1 MPRRFFRRR
10 RPVRRRRRRVRRTR
24 RGRGSF
30 GSIARVVR
38 RVLMHR
44 AETKI
49 LPVLITNTTLLGPQT
64 TYVFNPAFQV
74 SQGVG
79 SGSRVGRKISNAVF
93 FLNLRAT
100 IIGENT
106 LTTNVADEA
115 VLRMLVLR
123 SRAVKTAGVA
133 ANVFQTNPAGMTLAD
148 IFYAVA
154 DFSTFSQ
161 VDKNRWTVLRDV
173 LIKSKRVNDNDNAGI
188 AGYRR
193 FAIPL
198 GKNLVYRDDGAAN
211 SFLTGSETYVLFV
224 AGWRQGTGPDLTM
237 HLSTQGTI
245 RWKDM

>member
-1 MPRRFFRRR
+1 MPRRFSEAPPREAQEAPRPSYEAWARLFREYCPSCAARFDAQGGNENSPCAYHQYDASWTANDLRFQPGLSSVTRSWKRFSCWTQDIKRR
-10 RPVRRRRRRVRRTR
+10 
-24 RGRGSF
+24 F
-30 GSIARVVR
+30 
-38 RVLMHR
+38 L
-44 AETKI
+44 
-49 LPVLITNTTLLGPQT
+49 
-64 TYVFNPAFQV
+64 
-74 SQGVG
+74 
-79 SGSRVGRKISNAVF
+79 
-93 FLNLRAT
+93 LNLRAT